1 MDNISPYGYR
11 TVTLSYFL
19 GKFWQWFWVA
29 IVLLPI
35 GVIVSSY
42 QEIDHELW
50 AHLLEFRMTTLFTN
64 TFILL
69 FGVGIFTVVLGT
81 TSAWLT
87 AIYRFPGQ
95 KIFFWALMLP
105 LGMPAY
111 VMAFSQLGLFEYSG
125 PISTYLRNSWGFS
138 KGLPDIRN
146 ATGVVMVMSL
156 AFYPYVY
163 LLARNAFSSMGKRSL
178 EVGASLGLNPLQS
191 FFKIALPMARPW
203 IAGGMLLALM
213 ETLADFGTVSIFN
226 FDTFTTAIYQAW
238 FSFFS
243 IDTAKQLA
251 SIMIIIVFALLILE
265 QYSRRQK
272 RFTQLGK
279 AQQDLQIQ
287 LKGWHAWCATLYCSL
302 ILLTAFILPIGQ
314 LAVWAYQTWGSI
326 FDVNLLSY
334 ALNSLIIALIAAI
347 FVTFAALG
355 LSLSKRFIPTNQSIW
370 LTKIAT
376 LGYGIPG
383 TILAV
388 GIFVPIAWLDNHLID
403 FFGAG
408 DGMGWLKGTL
418 GILIL
423 AYAVRFM
430 AIAFSATEAGLERIS
445 PQQEEAARS
454 LGKHGVSLVTSIH
467 LPLLKGSLSVA
478 MLMVFVDVMKE
489 MPIMLM
495 IRPFGWDT
503 LAVRIF
509 NFTTEGQYSLAAW
522 PSLLIVLTGLI
533 PVLLFSRQE
542 KKI

>member
-1 MDNISPYGYR
+1 M
-11 TVTLSYFL
+11 SYFV
-19 GKFWQWFWVA
+19 GKCWQWLWVA
-29 IVLLPI
+29 IVVLPI
-35 GVIVSSY
+35 GVILSSY
-42 QEIDHELW
+42 QDVDQELW
-50 AHLLEFRMTTLFTN
+50 AHLLEFRMTTLLSN

-69 FGVGIFTVVLGT
+69 LGVGIGVFVLGT
-81 TSAWLT
+81 TTAWLT

-105 LGMPAY
+105 LGIPAY
-111 VMAFSQLGLFEYSG
+111 VMAFSQVGLFEYSG
-125 PISTYLRNSWGFS
+125 PISTYLRTHLGFS

-146 ATGVVMVMSL
+146 AAGVVMVMSL

-163 LLARNAFSSMGKRSL
+163 LLARNAFISMGKRSL
-178 EVGASLGLNPLQS
+178 EVGASLGLNPIQA
-191 FFKIALPMARPW
+191 FFRIALPMARPW
-203 IAGGMLLALM
+203 IAGGVLLALM

-238 FSFFS
+238 YSFFS
-243 IDTAKQLA
+243 IETAKQLA
-251 SIMIIIVFALLILE
+251 SIMIVIVFGLLLIE
-265 QYSRRQK
+265 QYSRKRK

-279 AQQDLQIQ
+279 AQQEIRIQ
-287 LKGWHAWCATLYCSL
+287 LRGWKAALATSYCCL
-302 ILLTAFILPIGQ
+302 ILLMAFVLPVGQ
-314 LAVWAYQTWGSI
+314 LAVWAYQTWGSM
-326 FDVNLLSY
+326 FDTNLWSY
-334 ALNSLIIALIAAI
+334 ALHSLVIALLAAL
-347 FVTFAALG
+347 FVMLAALG
-355 LSLSKRFIPTNQSIW
+355 LALSKRFIPSNQSIW

-388 GIFVPIAWLDNHLID
+388 GIFLPVAWLDNALID
-403 FFGAG
+403 LFGLSENS
-408 DGMGWLKGTL
+408 MGWIKGTL
-418 GILIL
+418 GVLIL

-430 AIAFSATEAGLERIS
+430 AIAFSAIESGLERIS

-454 LGKHGVSLVTSIH
+454 LGKQGISLVISIH
-467 LPLLKGSLSVA
+467 LPLLKGALSVA

-542 KKI
+542 KG

>member
-1 MDNISPYGYR
+1 MLLKHRVVI
-11 TVTLSYFL
+11 LSYLL
-19 GKFWQWFWVA
+19 GKLWQWFWVA
-29 IVLLPI
+29 IILLPI
-35 GVIVSSY
+35 GVILSSY
-42 QEIDHELW
+42 QDIDQELW
-50 AHLLEFRMTTLFTN
+50 AHLLEFRMLTLLSN

-69 FGVGIFTVVLGT
+69 IGVGIGTLILGT

-105 LGMPAY
+105 LGIPAY
-111 VMAFSQLGLFEYSG
+111 VMAFSQVGLFEYSG
-125 PISTYLRNSWGFS
+125 PMSTYLRNSWGLS

-146 ATGVVMVMSL
+146 AAGVVMVMSL

-178 EVGASLGLNPLQS
+178 EVGASLGLNPVQA

-203 IAGGMLLALM
+203 IAGGTLLALM

-238 FSFFS
+238 YSFFS
-243 IDTAKQLA
+243 IETAKQLA
-251 SIMIIIVFALLILE
+251 SIMIIIVFALLLIE
-265 QYSRRQK
+265 QYSRKQK

-279 AQQDLQIQ
+279 SQQELRIQ
-287 LKGWHAWCATLYCSL
+287 LKGWQAIFATFYCCIIL
-302 ILLTAFILPIGQ
+302 IMAFILPVGQ
-314 LAVWAYQTWGSI
+314 LIVWAYQTWGNA
-326 FDVNLLSY
+326 FDVNLWSY
-334 ALNSLIIALIAAI
+334 AMHSLVIALLAAF
-347 FVTFAALG
+347 FVMISALG
-355 LSLSKRFIPTNQSIW
+355 LALSKRFIKTNQSIW

-388 GIFVPIAWLDNHLID
+388 GIFVPVAWLDNQLIEL
-403 FFGAG
+403 FGLSESS
-408 DGMGWLKGTL
+408 MGWIKGTL
-418 GILIL
+418 GVLIL

-430 AIAFSATEAGLERIS
+430 AIAFSSIESGLERIS

-454 LGKHGVSLVTSIH
+454 LGKTGASLVTAIH
-467 LPLLKGSLSVA
+467 LPLLKGALSIA

-542 KKI
+542 KRV

>member
-1 MDNISPYGYR
+1 MI
-11 TVTLSYFL
+11 LSYLL
-19 GKFWQWFWVA
+19 GKCWQWFWVL
-29 IVLLPI
+29 ILLLPI
-35 GVIVSSY
+35 GVILSSY
-42 QEIDHELW
+42 QEIDRELW
-50 AHLLEFRMTTLFTN
+50 AHLLEFRMLTLLSN
-64 TFILL
+64 TLILL
-69 FGVGIFTVVLGT
+69 VGVGAFTAILGT

-87 AIYRFPGQ
+87 AVYRFPGQ

-111 VMAFSQLGLFEYSG
+111 VMAFSQVGLFEYSG
-125 PISTYLRNSWGFS
+125 PISTYLRNSWHWS
-138 KGLPDIRN
+138 KGLPEIRN
-146 ATGVVMVMSL
+146 AGGVVMVMSL

-163 LLARNAFSSMGKRSL
+163 LLARNAFNSMGKRSL
-178 EVGASLGLNPLQS
+178 EVGASLGLSPLHS
-191 FFKIALPMARPW
+191 FIKIALPMARPW
-203 IAGGMLLALM
+203 IGGGVLLALM

-238 FSFFS
+238 YAFFS

-251 SIMIIIVFALLILE
+251 SIMIIIVFILLLVE
-265 QYSRRQK
+265 QYSRRRK
-272 RFTQLGK
+272 HFTQLGK
-279 AQQDLQIQ
+279 AQQNLSIE
-287 LKGWHAWCATLYCSL
+287 LKGWRKWLATIYCFL
-302 ILLTAFILPIGQ
+302 ILFIAFILPVTQ
-314 LAVWAYQTWGSI
+314 LGIWAYQTWGSA
-326 FDVNLLSY
+326 FDVNLWRY
-334 ALNSLIIALIAAI
+334 ALNSLVIALLAAV
-347 FVTFAALG
+347 FVMFSALG
-355 LSLSKRFIPTNQSIW
+355 LALSKRFIHTNQSIW
-370 LTKIAT
+370 LTKIAI

-388 GIFVPIAWLDNHLID
+388 GIFVPIAWLDNQLIAWL
-403 FFGAG
+403 GLN
-408 DGMGWLKGTL
+408 GMSTGLLKGTL

-423 AYAVRFM
+423 AYAIRFM
-430 AIAFSATEAGLERIS
+430 AIGFSSIEAGLERIS

-454 LGKHGVSLVTSIH
+454 LGKHGFSLINSIH
-467 LPLLKGSLSVA
+467 FPLLKGAMSIA

-542 KKI
+542 RQK